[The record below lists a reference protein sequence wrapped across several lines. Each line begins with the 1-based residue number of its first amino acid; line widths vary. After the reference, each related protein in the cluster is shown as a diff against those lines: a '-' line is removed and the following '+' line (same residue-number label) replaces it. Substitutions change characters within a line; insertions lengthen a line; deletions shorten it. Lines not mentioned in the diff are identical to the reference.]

1 MSLWT
6 SSISFARPSDFV
18 PTFLRLAVLLSGI
31 IIALSL
37 LRRTPQDKA
46 GNVVPPGPKGFP
58 VLGVFLYL
66 SKYPELSL
74 HKWAKQYG
82 SIYSFMIGDQR
93 FVILSDP
100 NVVKDILVTNGAIF
114 SSRKEMFLKVQTILV
129 HRGITASGYNETW
142 RKHRRIAAKILTARA
157 VATYTPAIEFEAKEM
172 IRTLLVDGKAG
183 AAAINPQP
191 YASRFALNNNGH
203 LRHPHRIHGV
213 RPSRQGGATYL
224 ARVHQLIY
232 HSPSLARNVTG
243 AVSNAV
249 DFFPLLRRFPNRM
262 TSRAKKLHQD
272 ILDFNSPYLADI
284 EARLKRGDDVPDC
297 QAKTLLLTRE
307 EEELDDLDIIIMCG
321 TLIIGGVET
330 TASIQQWFAAHI
342 AGCPDIQEKAQA
354 ELDRVCGRDRLPNAD
369 DEKDLPYL
377 RAIAKEVAR
386 FHNPFWLGTPHMS
399 TEDFAYRGSF
409 IPKDTVV
416 IGNTWTMHRDPM
428 RHPDP
433 YTFNPDRYAN
443 DKTPSADSAHL
454 PDVMERDHW
463 SFGIGRRICPG
474 VILAEREVFLG
485 LAHMLWAFKIAPIP
499 GVPIDLK
506 EYDGVSGCSP
516 VPFVVRLTPRDASV
530 AEVLGL

>member
-1 MSLWT
+1 MSLST
-6 SSISFARPSDFV
+6 SSISFAIWSDFT
-18 PTFLRLAVLLSGI
+18 PTFLRLAVLISAI
-31 IIALSL
+31 VVALSV
-37 LRRTPQDKA
+37 LRRTPRDKA

-58 VLGVFLYL
+58 ILGVFPYL

-74 HKWAKQYG
+74 HKWAKEYG
-82 SIYSFMIGDQR
+82 PIYSFMIGDQR

-100 NVVKDILVTNGAIF
+100 NVVKDVLVTNGAIF

-129 HRGITASGYNETW
+129 HRGITASGYDETW

-157 VATYTPAIEFEAKEM
+157 VATYTPAIELEAREM
-172 IRTLLVDGKAG
+172 IHTLHVDGKAG
-183 AAAINPQP
+183 AAAINPQT
-191 YASRFALNNNGH
+191 YASRSALNNILMIIYGTRTESTVSDPVVKEV
-203 LRHPHRIHGV
+203 LRI
-213 RPSRQGGATYL
+213 SREFM
-224 ARVHQLIY
+224 
-232 HSPSLARNVTG
+232 NVTG

-249 DFFPLLRRFPNRM
+249 DFFPFLRRFPNRM
-262 TSRAKKLHQD
+262 TSRAQGLHQD
-272 ILDFNSPYLADI
+272 ILDFNRPYLADI
-284 EARLKRGDDVPDC
+284 EARLKRGDHVPDC
-297 QAKTLLLTRE
+297 LAKTLLLTRE

-330 TASIQQWFAAHI
+330 
-342 AGCPDIQEKAQA
+342 EKAQA

-399 TEDFAYRGSF
+399 TEDFAYRGFF
-409 IPKDTVV
+409 IPKGTVV
-416 IGNTWTMHRDPM
+416 IGNTWTMHRDPV

-433 YTFNPDRYAN
+433 YAFNPDRYA
-443 DKTPSADSAHL
+443 DDTVPSADSAHL

-463 SFGIGRRICPG
+463 SFGIGRRVCPG
-474 VILAEREVFLG
+474 VILAEKEVFLG
-485 LAHMLWAFKIAPIP
+485 LAHMLWAFKISPIP

-506 EYDGVSGCSP
+506 EYDGVSGRSP

-530 AEVLGL
+530 AEVLNSP